1 MPRYAFWINDT
12 EPVVSELEKSPSEG
26 DVVELADGKRY
37 VVTIERPNHDETVDS
52 AYTVE
57 SAG

>member
-12 EPVVSELEKSPSEG
+12 KTVVCELDNPPEPL
-26 DVVELADGKRY
+26 DVVDVDGGRY
-37 VVTIERPNHDETVDS
+37 VVTIERPNHDETVDA

-57 SAG
+57 AAG